1 MKIEVKMLTGTART
15 VAGTVEIDGR
25 TSSLRNVPVK
35 LGDNQTERERALVD
49 AAKKEQGIGAIN
61 DK

>member
-1 MKIEVKMLTGTART
+1 MNIEVKMLTGTART
-15 VAGTVEIDGR
+15 VAGTVTIDGHA
-25 TSSLRNVPVK
+25 SSLRNVPVK
-35 LGDNQTERERALVD
+35 LCGNQTEREQALVD

>member
-1 MKIEVKMLTGTART
+1 MKIEVKMLTGTTRT
-15 VAGTVEIDGR
+15 VAGTVTIDGR

-35 LGDNQTERERALVD
+35 LGGNQTEREQALVA